1 MARRRRTLAERQAED
16 VKGAEAVWG
25 ASDNASGTAKPALT
39 PTGWADAHKK
49 VMVWL
54 PMDLVE
60 RMDSAV
66 QRIQAERGDPAAQKA
81 RERWGRPRYSK
92 SQLVREALAR
102 FLDAMG

>member
-1 MARRRRTLAERQAED
+1 MARPRRTLAERQAED

-25 ASDNASGTAKPALT
+25 TSNNASGTATPART
-39 PTGWADAHKK
+39 STAWSDAHKK
-49 VMVWL
+49 GMGWL
-54 PMDLVE
+54 PTDLVE

-92 SQLVREALAR
+92 SQLVREALGQ